1 MEFEDSK
8 RYKQIVLRL
17 RWLTIIIT
25 SYLILFGRGVGSLE
39 LLPSLVILFYLFSN
53 VCAYFLPES
62 YFMKV
67 LFFYILLLFD
77 TFMVSLGIYITSQ
90 FDTDFYLVYFLIILV
105 ASIARSFRLLMVN
118 ALVICGIYGWL
129 LWTRG
134 WHSRPLEEG
143 ILLRVPFLFIM
154 NLFYGFLI
162 QSYER
167 RAKKIKGELRQVEEE
182 AQRYR
187 QIVES
192 AHDAVVIL
200 DERQRIRFFNRRF
213 LELTQYEPEEL
224 RGEEFGKIGEVE
236 KLLGEGLNSDSG
248 VQVKEVEVLR
258 KTGEKRR
265 VEVSA
270 AKIPLSSERVDTII
284 YLKDVTE
291 RKRLEESF
299 IQSEKMRALG
309 EMAAGI
315 AHHLNNVL
323 SAILGRAQLLQL
335 LLRREGDG
343 SFPAGSEGVERE
355 LRVIE
360 EAARDGAR
368 TIKKIQEFSRPRA
381 KGSHSVLIHMNE
393 LLRDT
398 VELSRTRIKDESEEK
413 GISIEVRIEEGGDCW
428 VLGDPEEL
436 QEVFLNILFN
446 SIDALPQGGIITIK
460 CYKSEGYV
468 VVEIRDNG
476 VGIPSSFV
484 HRIFEPFFTTKGVQR
499 SGLGLSVS
507 YGIIRRHRGEI
518 EVESQEGGGST
529 FVIRLPS
536 SKVEEW
542 PLGEGRR
549 AEGGWA

>member
-25 SYLILFGRGVGSLE
+25 SYLILFGRGIASLE

-67 LFFYILLLFD
+67 LFFYVLLLFD

-105 ASIARSFRLLMVN
+105 ASIARSFKLLMVN
-118 ALVICGIYGWL
+118 ALVICGIYGWF

-134 WHSRPLEEG
+134 WHSKPLEEG

-167 RAKKIKGELRQVEEE
+167 RTRKIKEELSQVEEE

-200 DERQRIRFFNRRF
+200 DERQRIRFYNRRF

-236 KLLGEGLNSDSG
+236 KLLGEGLNSASG
-248 VQVKEVEVLR
+248 AQVKEVELLR

-335 LLRREGDG
+335 LLRREGNG
-343 SFPAGSEGVERE
+343 SFPGGSEGVERE
-355 LRVIE
+355 LKVIE

-381 KGSHSVLIHMNE
+381 KGSLSVLIHMNE

-398 VELSRTRIKDESEEK
+398 IELSRTRIKDESEEK
-413 GISIEVRIEEGGDCW
+413 GISIEVRIEERGDCW

-436 QEVFLNILFN
+436 REVFLNILFN

-476 VGIPSSFV
+476 VGIPSSV
-484 HRIFEPFFTTKGVQR
+484 LHRIFEPFFTTKGLQR

-536 SKVEEW
+536 SKVEEL
-542 PLGEGRR
+542 PLREGRR

>member
-25 SYLILFGRGVGSLE
+25 SYLILFGRGGGSLE
-39 LLPSLVILFYLFSN
+39 LLPSLVILFYIFSN

-90 FDTDFYLVYFLIILV
+90 FDTDFYLVYFLIILI
-105 ASIARSFRLLMVN
+105 ASIARSFKLLMVN
-118 ALVICGIYGWL
+118 ALVICGIYGWF

-143 ILLRVPFLFIM
+143 ILLRIPFLFIM

-167 RAKKIKGELRQVEEE
+167 RTKKIKGELRQVEEE

-224 RGEEFGKIGEVE
+224 RGEEFGKIEGVE

-284 YLKDVTE
+284 YLKDVTD

-335 LLRREGDG
+335 LLRREGNG
-343 SFPAGSEGVERE
+343 SFPGGSEGVERE
-355 LRVIE
+355 LKVIE

-368 TIKKIQEFSRPRA
+368 TIKKIQEFSRPRT
-381 KGSHSVLIHMNE
+381 KGSLSVLIHMNE

-398 VELSRTRIKDESEEK
+398 IELSRTRIKDESEEK

-436 QEVFLNILFN
+436 REVFLNILFN

-476 VGIPSSFV
+476 VGIPSSVV

-529 FVIRLPS
+529 FIIRLPS
-536 SKVEEW
+536 SKVEEL

>member
-25 SYLILFGRGVGSLE
+25 SYLILFGRGIASLE

-67 LFFYILLLFD
+67 LFFYVLLLFD

-105 ASIARSFRLLMVN
+105 ASIARSFKLLMVN
-118 ALVICGIYGWL
+118 ALVICGIYGWF

-134 WHSRPLEEG
+134 WHSKPLEEG

-167 RAKKIKGELRQVEEE
+167 RTRKIKEELSQVEEE

-200 DERQRIRFFNRRF
+200 DERKRIRFYNQRF

-236 KLLGEGLNSDSG
+236 KLLGEGLNSASG
-248 VQVKEVEVLR
+248 AQVKEVEVLR

-335 LLRREGDG
+335 LLRREGNG
-343 SFPAGSEGVERE
+343 SFPGGSEGVERE
-355 LRVIE
+355 LKVIE

-381 KGSHSVLIHMNE
+381 KGSLSVLIHMNE

-398 VELSRTRIKDESEEK
+398 IELSRTRIKDESEEK
-413 GISIEVRIEEGGDCW
+413 GISIEVRIEERGDCW

-436 QEVFLNILFN
+436 REVFLNILFN

-476 VGIPSSFV
+476 VGIPSSV
-484 HRIFEPFFTTKGVQR
+484 LHRIFEPFFTTKGLQR

-536 SKVEEW
+536 SKVEEL
-542 PLGEGRR
+542 PLREGRR

>member
-25 SYLILFGRGVGSLE
+25 SYLILFGRGIASLE

-67 LFFYILLLFD
+67 LFFYVLLLFD

-105 ASIARSFRLLMVN
+105 ASIARSFKLLMVN
-118 ALVICGIYGWL
+118 ALVICGIYGWF

-134 WHSRPLEEG
+134 WHSKPLEEG

-167 RAKKIKGELRQVEEE
+167 RTRKIKEELSQVEEE

-200 DERQRIRFFNRRF
+200 DERQRIRFYNQRF

-236 KLLGEGLNSDSG
+236 KLLGEGLNSASG
-248 VQVKEVEVLR
+248 AQVKEVEVLR

-335 LLRREGDG
+335 LLRREGNG
-343 SFPAGSEGVERE
+343 SFPGGSEGVERE
-355 LRVIE
+355 LKVIE

-381 KGSHSVLIHMNE
+381 KGSLSVLIHMNE

-398 VELSRTRIKDESEEK
+398 IELSRTRIKDESEEK
-413 GISIEVRIEEGGDCW
+413 GISIEVRIEERGDCW

-436 QEVFLNILFN
+436 REVFLNILFN

-476 VGIPSSFV
+476 VGIPSSV
-484 HRIFEPFFTTKGVQR
+484 LHRIFEPFFTTKGLQR

-536 SKVEEW
+536 SKVEEL
-542 PLGEGRR
+542 PLREGRR